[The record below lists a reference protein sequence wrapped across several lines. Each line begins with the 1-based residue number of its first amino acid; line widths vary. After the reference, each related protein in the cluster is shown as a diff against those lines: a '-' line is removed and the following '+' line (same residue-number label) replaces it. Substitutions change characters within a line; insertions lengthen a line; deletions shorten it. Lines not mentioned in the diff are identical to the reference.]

1 MTQMSKMSTDEARY
15 ILAQDRLKQLVDGS
29 DEDYIKIVIGIV
41 SSGGVSDEMRS
52 AYPSVFAD
60 ETNAG
65 RIAKAVLSAFVGNQA
80 GQADGNDAD
89 VTPNFSVRPRAR

>member
-15 ILAQDRLKQLVDGS
+15 IQAQDRLKQLVDGS
-29 DEDYIKIVIGIV
+29 DEDYIKIVVGIV
-41 SSGGVSDEMRS
+41 SSGGVSDAMRS

-60 ETNAG
+60 ETNAV

-80 GQADGNDAD
+80 DAD